1 MNERENGTHSVTRH
15 AAMLP
20 EAECQIQSPGRA
32 SAPGGL
38 TAVQWLLNQRTA
50 GKRSK
55 VQIDA
60 TLEAE
65 RDW

>member
-1 MNERENGTHSVTRH
+1 MNERENRTHSATRD
-15 AAMLP
+15 AAVPP
-20 EAECQIQSPGRA
+20 EADCQTQSPGRA
-32 SAPGGL
+32 CAPGEL
-38 TAVQWLLNQRTA
+38 TAVQWLLNQGTI

-60 TLEAE
+60 ALEAD